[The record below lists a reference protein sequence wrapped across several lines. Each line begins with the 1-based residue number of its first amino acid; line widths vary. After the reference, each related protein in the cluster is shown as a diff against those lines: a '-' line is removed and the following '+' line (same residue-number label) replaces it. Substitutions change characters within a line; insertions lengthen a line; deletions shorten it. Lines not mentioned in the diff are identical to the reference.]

1 MRVYV
6 RALYWLAWHGMAPL
20 AVHHCNALF
29 QSLMEWPALWV
40 FICAMFIIGL
50 GLSWNSLYGCA
61 SLFGSLDPHGMA
73 SSDHQ
78 VAIASPCPVTYKQ
91 HSPAYH
97 HQ

>member
-6 RALYWLAWHGMAPL
+6 RALYWLAWHGIGMAPL

-40 FICAMFIIGL
+40 FICAMCIIGF
-50 GLSWNSLYGCA
+50 GLLWNDLYGCA

-73 SSDHQ
+73 PRIIKLPLLLL
-78 VAIASPCPVTYKQ
+78 AL
-91 HSPAYH
+91 
-97 HQ
+97 